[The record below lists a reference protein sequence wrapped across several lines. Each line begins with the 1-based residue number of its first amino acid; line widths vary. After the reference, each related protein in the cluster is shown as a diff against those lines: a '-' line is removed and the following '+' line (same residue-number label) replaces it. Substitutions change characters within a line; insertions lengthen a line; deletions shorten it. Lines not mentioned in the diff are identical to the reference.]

1 MKRTSLLLIVILL
14 TAAALS
20 AQVPV
25 YISTLS
31 GSGATASLTVQNPVL
46 SAANTRTVTI
56 LGFSVDCAA
65 CTATIARTG
74 ATATVTSNAV
84 VAGSQGFPAPVE
96 LAFANSGVS
105 AGTTIAAYSITITG
119 TIPLFAP
126 LGGGGLGTPM
136 VVLTRGLA
144 TVDNFTVSIS
154 GNSGAYTIRIVAT
167 EN

>member
-1 MKRTSLLLIVILL
+1 MKKILLLIFTALL
-14 TAAALS
+14 FAAALP

-25 YISTLS
+25 YIHTLS

-46 SAANTRTVTI
+46 SAANSRTVTI

-74 ATATVTSNAV
+74 ATASATANPV
-84 VAGSQGFPAPVE
+84 VAGSRGFPTPVE
-96 LAFANSGVS
+96 LGFANSGVT
-105 AGTTIAAYSITITG
+105 GTTIASYSITVTG

-136 VVLTRGLA
+136 VVLARGSA

-154 GNSGAYTIRIVAT
+154 GNTGAYTIRIVAT

>member
-1 MKRTSLLLIVILL
+1 MKRTLLLLLAALL
-14 TAAALS
+14 TAAVLP

-56 LGFSVDCAA
+56 LGFSVDCAS

-74 ATATVTSNAV
+74 TTATVTSNPV
-84 VAGSQGFPAPVE
+84 VAGWQGFPTPVE
-96 LAFANSGVS
+96 LGFANSGVS
-105 AGTTIAAYSITITG
+105 AGTTIASYQVTVTATV
-119 TIPLFAP
+119 PLFAP

-136 VVLTRGLA
+136 VVLARGLA
-144 TVDNFTVSIS
+144 TVDNFTVSMS
-154 GNSGAYTIRIVAT
+154 GNTGAYTIRIVAT

>member
-1 MKRTSLLLIVILL
+1 MKRIFLILLAALL

-25 YISTLS
+25 YISMLS

-74 ATATVTSNAV
+74 ATATVTTNAV
-84 VAGSQGFPAPVE
+84 VAGSQGFPTPVE

-105 AGTTIAAYSITITG
+105 AGTTISSYSITVTN

-136 VVLTRGLA
+136 VVLARGLA
-144 TVDNFTVSIS
+144 TVDNFTVSVS
-154 GNSGAYTIRIVAT
+154 GNTGAYIIRIVAT